1 MAKDWFKFEIKRTM
15 SDFTFLEKVKL
26 MPPDY
31 QQEVKDFV
39 DFVWEKK
46 MGLQQHIDEKGRI
59 PGLLKEKM
67 WMSADFDENPEDFK
81 DYM

>member
-1 MAKDWFKFEIKRTM
+1 MADLA
-15 SDFTFLEKVKL
+15 FLETVKL

-31 QQEVKDFV
+31 QQEVKDFI

-46 MGLQQHIDEKGRI
+46 MGKEPFAPGKRVPGMLKG
-59 PGLLKEKM
+59 KM
-67 WMSADFDENPEDFK
+67 WMSPDFDEPLEDFK

>member
-1 MAKDWFKFEIKRTM
+1 M
-15 SDFTFLEKVKL
+15 SDLSFLETVKL

-31 QQEVKDFV
+31 QQEVKDFI

-46 MGLQQHIDEKGRI
+46 LQRE
-59 PGLLKEKM
+59 PYNKEKRSLFGAFKGKV
-67 WMSADFDENPEDFK
+67 WMSPDFDEPLEDFK

>member
-1 MAKDWFKFEIKRTM
+1 M
-15 SDFTFLEKVKL
+15 SDLAFLEKVKL

-31 QQEVKDFV
+31 QQEVKDFI

-46 MGLQQHIDEKGRI
+46 MGLQADINPTGRI
-59 PGLLKEKM
+59 PGLLKGKM
-67 WMSADFDENPEDFK
+67 WMAPDFDETPDDFK